1 MIFRHAYVF
10 LQPDQRSRVV
20 DDDDDDEE
28 ATLKYPTASALS
40 LLHGAA
46 THDDRFSDS
55 GSVDALNTP
64 EVFPA
69 TPQTSAPLVVVNK
82 PDVADKVI
90 AARWTSGVT
99 MGWLLRL
106 VTGAPLVVGGPDSSR
121 VLSD

>member
-1 MIFRHAYVF
+1 VF

>member
-1 MIFRHAYVF
+1 MCMC

-90 AARWTSGVT
+90 AARWTSGV
-99 MGWLLRL
+99 GWLLRL